1 MFRATHPSG
10 ARRTRSNS
18 ASSAASSAA
27 GGGGGNDAGIG
38 TAPGESSSEQL
49 SASAS
54 ASLPQHKPPSA
65 PSTPTAHTRT
75 AEASTK
81 DTKPQDM
88 NSSSGSTLPSNSVV
102 ESHRQRQKYPT
113 QKANREAIP
122 AKPSAASSMVAP
134 STPKSNRDGGT
145 SNTPGPSSD
154 NRRRQVYSTPKRGGG
169 GEGSSRIKHSPLID
183 APPMPKALSTPKR
196 GGGGGSSRI
205 KHSPLID
212 APPTPNP
219 NAKDSRL
226 ITPKD
231 RWKAMSEL
239 AGSHK
244 QSLEVLDLSNRSL
257 PAQALKYGVPRKTA
271 ESVTVLR
278 YDGNLVGEGD
288 DGTNDLP
295 AFLDIVVQL
304 FPRLQHL
311 SLQNNPCSP
320 GNSMGGA
327 SPLRE
332 AKLPANV
339 DPKLKSKL
347 DAAIDAANREQRR
360 IQRLYIIYRLPDL
373 LRIDEEPVS
382 DEERHLARPQRPA
395 GTPVKKDQW
404 LTKAMAP
411 VDVDVGG
418 SDFVSNDMKPK
429 LRVGD
434 LDQDDAESEMIVP
447 SEAGGTPR
455 SSVEVSMDGLV
466 NYMRTEDKA
475 TNPKDKKKS
484 SVAFS
489 SDSKKVTPTVR
500 QAGRELPPPSPFSKQ
515 RTFPPPRQSRR
526 SSKEGDKNASAKKR
540 WRQRNKRDVNVG
552 SMVDDASDE
561 ESDEEID
568 EEEDDLV
575 VPKSKSESDTDGARL
590 TRSISNDD
598 LESKSTASSSF
609 ANWGGTM
616 GTSSKMD

>member
-54 ASLPQHKPPSA
+54 ASLPQHKLPS

-145 SNTPGPSSD
+145 SSNTPGPSSD

-169 GEGSSRIKHSPLID
+169 GE
-183 APPMPKALSTPKR
+183 
-196 GGGGGSSRI
+196 GSSRI

-320 GNSMGGA
+320 GNSRGGA
-327 SPLRE
+327 SPVRE

-360 IQRLYIIYRLPDL
+360 IQRLYIIYRLPGL
-373 LRIDEEPVS
+373 LSIDEEPVS

>member
-27 GGGGGNDAGIG
+27 GGGGGGGDDAGIG

-54 ASLPQHKPPSA
+54 ASLPQHKLPSA

-75 AEASTK
+75 AEASTTK

-88 NSSSGSTLPSNSVV
+88 NNSSSGSTLPSNSVV

-113 QKANREAIP
+113 QKANREAFP

-183 APPMPKALSTPKR
+183 APP
-196 GGGGGSSRI
+196 
-205 KHSPLID
+205 
-212 APPTPNP
+212 TPNP

-226 ITPKD
+226 ITPQD
-231 RWKAMSEL
+231 RWKAMSAL

-278 YDGNLVGEGD
+278 YDGNLVGD
-288 DGTNDLP
+288 DGTDDLP

-311 SLQNNPCSP
+311 SLRNNPCSP
-320 GNSMGGA
+320 GNDMGSA
-327 SPLRE
+327 SPVRE

-373 LRIDEEPVS
+373 LSIDEEPVS

-411 VDVDVGG
+411 VDIDVGG

-575 VPKSKSESDTDGARL
+575 VPKSKSESDTDWARL

-609 ANWGGTM
+609 ANWGGIL
-616 GTSSKMD
+616 GTTSQMD

>member
-27 GGGGGNDAGIG
+27 GAGGGNDAGIG

-54 ASLPQHKPPSA
+54 ASLPQHKLPS

-88 NSSSGSTLPSNSVV
+88 NSSSGSTLPSNSVA

-134 STPKSNRDGGT
+134 STP
-145 SNTPGPSSD
+145 PGPSSD
-154 NRRRQVYSTPKRGGG
+154 NRRREVYSTPKRGGG

-183 APPMPKALSTPKR
+183 APS
-196 GGGGGSSRI
+196 
-205 KHSPLID
+205 
-212 APPTPNP
+212 TPNP

-226 ITPKD
+226 ITPQD
-231 RWKAMSEL
+231 RWKAMSAL

-311 SLQNNPCSP
+311 SLRNNPCSP
-320 GNSMGGA
+320 GNSA
-327 SPLRE
+327 SPVRE
-332 AKLPANV
+332 TKLPAKV

-373 LRIDEEPVS
+373 LSIDEEPVS
-382 DEERHLARPQRPA
+382 DEDRHLARPQRPS

-411 VDVDVGG
+411 VDVDGGG
-418 SDFVSNDMKPK
+418 SDFVSNVMKPK

-489 SDSKKVTPTVR
+489 SESKKVTPTVR

-540 WRQRNKRDVNVG
+540 WRQRNTRDVNVG

-609 ANWGGTM
+609 ANWGGTL

>member
-10 ARRTRSNS
+10 ARHTRSNS

-27 GGGGGNDAGIG
+27 GGGNTAGFSIA
-38 TAPGESSSEQL
+38 TAPGESSSEQP
-49 SASAS
+49 SAS
-54 ASLPQHKPPSA
+54 ASLPQHKLPS

-88 NSSSGSTLPSNSVV
+88 NSSRTVPSNLAV
-102 ESHRQRQKYPT
+102 ESHRQRQTYPT
-113 QKANREAIP
+113 QKANREIP
-122 AKPSAASSMVAP
+122 AKQSAASSMVAP
-134 STPKSNRDGGT
+134 STPKSSLDGGT

-154 NRRRQVYSTPKRGGG
+154 NRRRQVYSTPKRGSGG
-169 GEGSSRIKHSPLID
+169 GNSRIKHSPLTD
-183 APPMPKALSTPKR
+183 APPMPKVFSTPKR
-196 GGGGGSSRI
+196 GGGNASSRVV
-205 KHSPLID
+205 HSPLID

-219 NAKDSRL
+219 NAKDARL
-226 ITPKD
+226 ITPQD

-239 AGSHK
+239 AGSHR

-278 YDGNLVGEGD
+278 YDGNLAGEGN

-311 SLQNNPCSP
+311 SLRNNPCSP
-320 GNSMGGA
+320 GNEMIGA
-327 SPLRE
+327 SPVRE

-339 DPKLKSKL
+339 DPKLKNKL

-373 LRIDEEPVS
+373 LSIDEQPVS
-382 DEERHLARPQRPA
+382 DEERRLARPLNPT

-411 VDVDVGG
+411 VDVDIGG
-418 SDFVSNDMKPK
+418 ADFVSDDMKPK
-429 LRVGD
+429 LRASD

-475 TNPKDKKKS
+475 MNPKDKQKS

-489 SDSKKVTPTVR
+489 SDSKKVNPTVR
-500 QAGRELPPPSPFSKQ
+500 QASRELPPPSPFSKQ

-526 SSKEGDKNASAKKR
+526 SIKEGDTNSSAKQR

-561 ESDEEID
+561 ESDEEVD
-568 EEEDDLV
+568 EDEDDLV
-575 VPKSKSESDTDGARL
+575 VPKSKSEGTRL

-609 ANWGGTM
+609 ANWGGTL
-616 GTSSKMD
+616 GTSSQMD